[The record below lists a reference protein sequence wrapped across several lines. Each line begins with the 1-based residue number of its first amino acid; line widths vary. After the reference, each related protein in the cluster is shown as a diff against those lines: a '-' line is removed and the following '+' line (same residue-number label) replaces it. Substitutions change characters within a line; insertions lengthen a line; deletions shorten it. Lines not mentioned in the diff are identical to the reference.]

1 MKILYNI
8 IKLVLLFV
16 VINIAGRFLW
26 PFAAY
31 LTNQDIGILCYWVSG
46 TVFAIGL
53 IWLIISLIKKQS
65 KRFPLWTIAIAC
77 SFLSCCFTTIF
88 ERYGENGHYIGEYI
102 EYYEY
107 EEEKWPNIHGIAD
120 RFGRKIIESKFAWI
134 LQIFSN
140 KHGAKMFV
148 GVEQHQI
155 ENDSVYSL
163 SENTFDLY
171 LYDDDGM
178 LKKTVKVENSKYENI
193 TELIENEYGKI
204 LYDFSGNS
212 HKITDSDTRIHK
224 VENIEKLEENSLT
237 EVIDDNV
244 TKVCNDENDRYDE
257 NDKQEVEEVVVR
269 HVHEK
274 QQVWKER
281 WKPCISCDPDRK
293 GRCNNCHGQGGYYIG
308 NIFNVCGACSG
319 TGACPWCGGRGEIME
334 TYSVWE

>member
-1 MKILYNI
+1 MLYNI
-8 IKLVLLFV
+8 IKLVLLYV

-46 TVFAIGL
+46 TVFAVGL

-77 SFLSCCFTTIF
+77 SFLSCCFTTIN
-88 ERYGENGHYIGEYI
+88 ERYGENTHYIGEFIKYS
-102 EYYEY
+102 EY
-107 EEEKWPNIHGIAD
+107 EKDKWPNTHGIAD
-120 RFGRKIIESKFAWI
+120 RFGKKIIEPNFAWI

-148 GVEQHQI
+148 GVEQHCI
-155 ENDSVYSL
+155 ENDSVPSL

-171 LYDDDGM
+171 LYDADGM
-178 LKKTVKVENSKYENI
+178 LNKIVKVENSKYENI

-204 LYDFSGNS
+204 LYDFSGYGYL
-212 HKITDSDTRIHK
+212 HKETNAYTRIHK
-224 VENIEKLEENSLT
+224 VENTGKIEVDRLT
-237 EVIDDNV
+237 EVTDDKA
-244 TKVCNDENDRYDE
+244 TKVCNDEEERYDE

-269 HVHEK
+269 HMHEK

-281 WKPCISCDPDRK
+281 WNPCISCDPNRK

-308 NIFNVCGACSG
+308 NI
-319 TGACPWCGGRGEIME
+319 
-334 TYSVWE
+334 YK